1 MAPEILVGNRIC
13 SNPLSILLMKEI
25 VLSCIS
31 NNVQS
36 CPPCENCKVKLNTE
50 YWTRP
55 AAKGKKLRDSTERPS
70 WWLYTFSCDYTLN
83 QYEFSITPYYVFIY
97 GCSSKPS
104 TNPLHSKIS
113 IHFLHTGLS
122 TFHYK
127 KNLFDNQ
134 ELVKLVIISVILLTF
149 AFDSRLILWGELR
162 SRSLLG
168 STFLHLYS
176 RVPMSWTSCNKIQF
190 YSLHIQRSIFPI
202 CLWNTMM
209 LGSNICVSGYNR
221 STRFPRTPRCKR
233 RKSKELNLFSEIF
246 FIVAVA

>member
-1 MAPEILVGNRIC
+1 MWELRSKTELLNTPRCEGKKTERFDWKAILVTIN
-13 SNPLSILLMKEI
+13 
-25 VLSCIS
+25 
-31 NNVQS
+31 
-36 CPPCENCKVKLNTE
+36 
-50 YWTRP
+50 
-55 AAKGKKLRDSTERPS
+55 
-70 WWLYTFSCDYTLN
+70 FSCDYALN
-83 QYEFSITPYYVFIY
+83 QYEFSITPYYVFIH

-104 TNPLHSKIS
+104 INPLHSKIS

-122 TFHYK
+122 TFYDK

-149 AFDSRLILWGELR
+149 AFDSRLILRGELR

-190 YSLHIQRSIFPI
+190 YSLHIQRTIFPI

-209 LGSNICVSGYNR
+209 LGSNICVSGCNR

-233 RKSKELNLFSEIF
+233 RKSKELNLLSEIF
-246 FIVAVA
+246 FIMAVA